1 MLFYAVGRMSP
12 KERALTLQLPPA
24 MAPRSR
30 VTGYC
35 FTLNNPKN
43 EEIEHLKALE
53 YAYLIL
59 GYEKGDKEETPHIQ
73 GYIHFK
79 RNVDFSKVKKLIPRA
94 HIEARKGSVLQATD
108 YCKKDGVFQEF
119 GIMPVSAA
127 EGSKQTWKSIMVHAQ
142 NGDFDWIM
150 DNYPKVWIQLSNR
163 LEGLRI
169 REKKILD
176 GELEHEWWV
185 GTTGTGKSKA
195 LWELYGEHYQK
206 ELNKWWC
213 GYQDEVVVAIEEW
226 SPKNECTGSQLKIWA
241 DRYPFT
247 AQIKGGSI
255 KKVRPL
261 KIIVLSNFDID
272 ACFTDARDLEPLR
285 RRFKTFR
292 FPEDIDEVTQRALLF
307 KQNQA
312 TEAEVVNAANNRALT
327 DITCTSS
334 QDMEAD
340 HIDITAISDAQVDWD
355 DRINALLDLPI
366 DMHDGLE

>member
-1 MLFYAVGRMSP
+1 
-12 KERALTLQLPPA
+12 
-24 MAPRSR
+24 
-30 VTGYC
+30 
-35 FTLNNPKN
+35 
-43 EEIEHLKALE
+43 
-53 YAYLIL
+53 
-59 GYEKGDKEETPHIQ
+59 
-73 GYIHFK
+73 
-79 RNVDFSKVKKLIPRA
+79 
-94 HIEARKGSVLQATD
+94 VLQAAD

-127 EGSKQTWKSIMVHAQ
+127 EGSRQAWKAIMEYAQ
-142 NGDFDWIM
+142 KGRYDWIM
-150 DNYPKVWIQLSNR
+150 DNYPKVWIQFSNR

-185 GTTGTGKSKA
+185 GSTGTGKSKT

-213 GYQDEVVVAIEEW
+213 GYQDEQVVAIEEW

-261 KIIVLSNFDID
+261 KIIVLSNFDIE

-285 RRFKTFR
+285 RRFNTFR
-292 FPEDIDEVTQRALLF
+292 FPEDIDEIKRRAGRF
-307 KQNQA
+307 KLDRA
-312 TEAEVVNAANNRALT
+312 TEAEAISSTNIQALT
-327 DITCTSS
+327 DVTCTTS
-334 QDMEAD
+334 QDIED
-340 HIDITAISDAQVDWD
+340 DPQIGIRDITDAAVDWD
-355 DRINALLDLPI
+355 DDIHALLDLPTVMY
-366 DMHDGLE
+366 DEQE